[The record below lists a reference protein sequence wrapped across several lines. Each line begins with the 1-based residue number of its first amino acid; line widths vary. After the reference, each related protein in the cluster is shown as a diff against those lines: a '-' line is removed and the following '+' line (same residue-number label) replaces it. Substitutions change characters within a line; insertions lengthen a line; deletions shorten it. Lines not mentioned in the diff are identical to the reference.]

1 MLINYKLSSKDF
13 LNEINYQVVENYE
26 QELNENENI

>member
-13 LNEINYQVVENYE
+13 LNEINYHVVEKYE
-26 QELNENENI
+26 QELNERENI